1 MSPSVRLSRSWTL
14 SSPMGSTADRQSP
27 SVPSVSFLLGGV
39 LPPQRRGGT
48 CPSSSRT
55 VRGRLAT
62 NLLVGTRCSPL
73 RPPSRATVLSHA
85 PPLCVPQPEPAWH
98 HGDTLRAFHAP
109 SAVRRDHKQGRLQP
123 PQETVHPSLPPSHK
137 ECVFSARPGLFIKV
151 YVNPIQPFL
160 VITGIY
166 TTPSYHRSP
175 RSRVPSPEAHP
186 AFQPLSPPPR
196 FVYFCHHPDYPS
208 WYPTPRCNTVDGR
221 FPAHGMRPAAP
232 TALPGCLDSGCNQ
245 PLLGPLH
252 RHGD

>member
-1 MSPSVRLSRSWTL
+1 
-14 SSPMGSTADRQSP
+14 MGSCLPGGEEERVLAPLALCVAIWPQTCSWAPGAHPCGPPAGPPCSP
-27 SVPSVSFLLGGV
+27 TPTSL
-39 LPPQRRGGT
+39 
-48 CPSSSRT
+48 CPSA
-55 VRGRLAT
+55 GACLASW
-62 NLLVGTRCSPL
+62 GHSPCPPCPRRCKERSQAGETP
-73 RPPSRATVLSHA
+73 A
-85 PPLCVPQPEPAWH
+85 P
-98 HGDTLRAFHAP
+98 T
-109 SAVRRDHKQGRLQP
+109 
-123 PQETVHPSLPPSHK
+123 ETVHPALPPSHK
-137 ECVFSARPGLFIKV
+137 ECVFSARPGSFIKV
-151 YVNPIQPFL
+151 YVDPIQPFL

-221 FPAHGMRPAAP
+221 FPAHGMGPAAP
-232 TALPGCLDSGCNQ
+232 TAPPGCLDSGCNQ